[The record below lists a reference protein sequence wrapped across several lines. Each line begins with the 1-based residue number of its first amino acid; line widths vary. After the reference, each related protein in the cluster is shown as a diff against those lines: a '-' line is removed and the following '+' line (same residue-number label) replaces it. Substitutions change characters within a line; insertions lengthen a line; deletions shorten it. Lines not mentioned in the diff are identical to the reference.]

1 MKNDASAFCTYEEY
15 EKAVSAFITLGNLR
29 AESVQGQLD
38 GTVPSTTAEQTV
50 SPEKLIPAGEF
61 NIAEKKILSLLLRR
75 SSDNLCLTVKAVL
88 YLCQE
93 VKYMPK
99 ILICDD
105 EAGLRAVLK
114 RYATF
119 EGYEVTEACDGMEA
133 VQLCKTNSF
142 DIIIMDIMMPELDG
156 FSAVKEIRKTSDTPV
171 IMLSARGEEYDKV
184 LGFEVGV
191 DDYVV
196 KPFSSKE
203 IMLRVNAILRRTVKN
218 TAASSDEDGHIVFE
232 REGFKADLSAYKVF
246 IDGVLVDMAPKEYDL
261 LFFLIRN
268 KNIALPR
275 EKILTE
281 VWGFDYYGDDRTL
294 DTHMKLLRK
303 SLGPYAHFIK
313 TLRGLGYRFD
323 G

>member
-1 MKNDASAFCTYEEY
+1 MA
-15 EKAVSAFITLGNLR
+15 
-29 AESVQGQLD
+29 
-38 GTVPSTTAEQTV
+38 
-50 SPEKLIPAGEF
+50 
-61 NIAEKKILSLLLRR
+61 
-75 SSDNLCLTVKAVL
+75 
-88 YLCQE
+88 
-93 VKYMPK
+93 K

-105 EAGLRAVLK
+105 EPGLRSVIK
-114 RYATF
+114 RYAQF
-119 EGYEVTEACDGMEA
+119 EGHETTEAGDGIEA
-133 VQLCKTNSF
+133 IEAFKRDSF
-142 DIIIMDIMMPELDG
+142 DIIIMDIMMPEVDG
-156 FSAVKEIRKTSDTPV
+156 FSAVKEIRKTSDVPV

-203 IMLRVNAILRRTVKN
+203 IMLRISAILRRSGKN
-218 TAASSDEDGHIVFE
+218 ATDDKGHIVFTK
-232 REGFKADLSAYKVF
+232 EGFKADLTAYKVF
-246 IDGVLVDMAPKEYDL
+246 IDGEQVELAPKVYDL

-268 KNIALPR
+268 KNIAVPR

-303 SLGPYAHFIK
+303 AIEPYADLIK
-313 TLRGLGYRFD
+313 TLRGLGYRFE

>member
-1 MKNDASAFCTYEEY
+1 MA
-15 EKAVSAFITLGNLR
+15 
-29 AESVQGQLD
+29 
-38 GTVPSTTAEQTV
+38 
-50 SPEKLIPAGEF
+50 
-61 NIAEKKILSLLLRR
+61 
-75 SSDNLCLTVKAVL
+75 
-88 YLCQE
+88 
-93 VKYMPK
+93 K

-105 EAGLRAVLK
+105 EAGLRTVIK
-114 RYATF
+114 RYAHF
-119 EGYEVTEACDGMEA
+119 EGHETVEAENGLEA
-133 VQLCKTNSF
+133 VGACKNETF
-142 DIIIMDIMMPELDG
+142 DIIIMDIMMPEMDG
-156 FSAVKEIRKTSDTPV
+156 FAAVKEIRKNSDVPV

-203 IMLRVNAILRRTVKN
+203 IMLRIGAILRRTGKTGADN
-218 TAASSDEDGHIVFE
+218 EGHVIFE
-232 REGFKADLSAYKVF
+232 KSGFKVDMTAYKVF
-246 IDGVLVDMAPKEYDL
+246 VDGEQLELAPKVYDL

-268 KNIALPR
+268 KNIAVPR

-303 SLGPYAHFIK
+303 AMGSYADYIK
-313 TLRGLGYRFD
+313 TLRGLGYRFE